1 MTSRQPSPAP
11 ASGDERILTA
21 RLKLQPVVEGDAEAL
36 AEVFSDQRMYRF
48 TGGQPGTR
56 EDLRAAF
63 ARIQAGR
70 ANDRGGTAQRN
81 WTVRRRADGQAVRML
96 QAVLSNGGRSA
107 EIAWAVGVPWQGQ
120 GIASEA
126 AQAVVAWLEAR
137 GVRTVT
143 AHINPDHHASTGVAA
158 RVGLQPTGEFR
169 EQRGSARS
177 CGAKDQCRHHRR
189 RQLCESGPRASCR
202 MT

>member
-1 MTSRQPSPAP
+1 VTSRQPSPAP

-21 RLKLQPVVEGDAEAL
+21 RLELQPVVEGDAEAL

-56 EDLRAAF
+56 GCLRATF

-70 ANDRGGTAQRN
+70 ANDRDGTAQRN
-81 WTVRRRADGQAVRML
+81 WTVRRRADGQAVGML

-107 EIAWAVGVPWQGQ
+107 KIAWAVGVPWQGQ

-143 AHINPDHHASTGVAA
+143 AHITLTITRRLAWRLVLVYNPPASSASSG
-158 RVGLQPTGEFR
+158 
-169 EQRGSARS
+169 GSARS
-177 CGAKDQCRHHRR
+177 CGAEDQCRDHRR

-202 MT
+202 TA